1 MSPTKRQHN
10 DQISISK
17 NHKKRKLENQIA
29 EINSTKYLLEDLSN
43 EILYELFEYLDSYDI
58 YKGFYNLNRRFQNLA
73 INSNVLT
80 KINVST
86 MSKVNFKDYYQNI
99 LLPNRNQIKV
109 LRLSNPFT
117 TDLIFSPPRTI
128 LNFVHLEKL
137 IFDKVQ
143 IKYFTKVFCHLKEL
157 SKLHSLTI
165 SLAAG
170 YNQQSLDRIFS
181 NIFHLPK
188 LKYCKIEYEIKRLGD
203 EPVQL
208 YFTHRDSSP
217 IECLIINGRF
227 PFNGF
232 QNLLWRLPK
241 LQYLSINCLVQSY
254 YNLEQEKLTHIELKY
269 LKYVSLKFDFIN
281 FHKFEK
287 VMKKFFHHVQMLRLT
302 TGYNEKCLNAK
313 RWQQL
318 IMSYMLYLR
327 IFDINH
333 QDYIGKK
340 KFTYHHIINQFN
352 SSFWMEKNWFF
363 THQHDRKKQS
373 TSGILYSTAP
383 YRRKDYSYYWEPVNT
398 KCSNIQ
404 KENFNSVK
412 HLHIVSEDIVDDCLN
427 YFPNVNELSIE
438 NKFKTSG
445 DSIIATLRRMIPL
458 RQLTKLIIKSH
469 LFPMEDIINLLLF
482 TPNLHTLSLN
492 LYILDDFNINSNRQ
506 KEICQYVSKKNK
518 IQDLILNQ
526 RCSLNEIQFIVYLLP
541 RLKCLKAQME
551 RKEIGQIIRFLLSKT
566 HNRTRNLFYLCI
578 LEVPKVCLTETKVL
592 IESENLLNDYSIK
605 YIDRDLHLWW

>member
-1 MSPTKRQHN
+1 MPPTKRQHN
-10 DQISISK
+10 DQIPIS
-17 NHKKRKLENQIA
+17 NNNKKRKLEDQIA
-29 EINSTKYLLEDLSN
+29 EINSAKYLLEDLAN

-86 MSKVNFKDYYQNI
+86 MSKINFKDYYQNI
-99 LLPNRNQIKV
+99 LIPNRNQIKV

-117 TDLIFSPPRTI
+117 ADVIFSPPRTI

-137 IFDKVQ
+137 ILDKVQ
-143 IKYFTKVFCHLKEL
+143 IKYFTKVFRHLQEL
-157 SKLHSLTI
+157 PKLHSLTI
-165 SLAAG
+165 SLTAG
-170 YNQQSLDRIFS
+170 CNQQSLDGIFS

-188 LKYCKIEYEIKRLGD
+188 LKYCKIEYEIKRLED

-208 YFTHRDSSP
+208 YFTHRDSSL

-227 PFNGF
+227 PFNQF

-241 LQYLSINCLVQSY
+241 LQYLSINCLVESY
-254 YNLEQEKLTHIELKY
+254 DNMEQEKLTHTELKY

-281 FHKFEK
+281 FHKFEE
-287 VMKKFFHHVQMLRLT
+287 VMKKCFYHVQMLRLT
-302 TGYNEKCLNAK
+302 TDYNEKCLSAK

-318 IMSYMLYLR
+318 IMSYMPYLR

-333 QDYIGKK
+333 QDYIEKK
-340 KFTYHHIINQFN
+340 NFTYHHIINQFN
-352 SSFWMEKNWFF
+352 SSFWTGKNGFLHINMTRRNNQLAEFF
-363 THQHDRKKQS
+363 
-373 TSGILYSTAP
+373 
-383 YRRKDYSYYWEPVNT
+383 
-398 KCSNIQ
+398 IQ
-404 KENFNSVK
+404 PLHIVE
-412 HLHIVSEDIVDDCLN
+412 HLHIASEEIVGDCLN

-438 NKFKTSG
+438 NKFTTSG
-445 DSIIATLRRMIPL
+445 DSIIATLRRMISL
-458 RQLTKLIIKSH
+458 RQLTKLVIQSH
-469 LFPMEDIINLLLF
+469 LFPIKDIINLLLL
-482 TPNLHTLSLN
+482 TPNVHTLSLN
-492 LYILDDFNINSNRQ
+492 LYILDYFNINSNRQ
-506 KEICQYVSKKNK
+506 KKICQYVSKKNK
-518 IQDLILNQ
+518 IQNLILNQ
-526 RCSLNEIQFIVYLLP
+526 RCSLTEIQFIVYLLP

-592 IESENLLNDYSIK
+592 IESKNLLNDYSIK

>member
-1 MSPTKRQHN
+1 MPPTKRQHN
-10 DQISISK
+10 DQIPIS
-17 NHKKRKLENQIA
+17 NNNKKRKLEDQIA
-29 EINSTKYLLEDLSN
+29 EINSAKYLLEDLAN

-86 MSKVNFKDYYQNI
+86 MSKINFKDYYQNI
-99 LLPNRNQIKV
+99 LIPNRNQIKV

-117 TDLIFSPPRTI
+117 ADVIFSPPRTI

-137 IFDKVQ
+137 ILDKVQ
-143 IKYFTKVFCHLKEL
+143 IKYFTKVFRHLQEL
-157 SKLHSLTI
+157 PKLHSLTI
-165 SLAAG
+165 SLTAG
-170 YNQQSLDRIFS
+170 CNQQSLDGIFS

-188 LKYCKIEYEIKRLGD
+188 LKYCKIEYEIKRLED

-208 YFTHRDSSP
+208 YFTHRDSSL

-227 PFNGF
+227 PFNQF

-241 LQYLSINCLVQSY
+241 LQYLSINCLVESY
-254 YNLEQEKLTHIELKY
+254 DNMEQEKLTHTELKY

-281 FHKFEK
+281 FHKFEE
-287 VMKKFFHHVQMLRLT
+287 VMKKCFYHVQMLRLT
-302 TGYNEKCLNAK
+302 TDYNEKCLSAK

-318 IMSYMLYLR
+318 IMSYMPYLR

-333 QDYIGKK
+333 QDYIEKK
-340 KFTYHHIINQFN
+340 NFTYHHIINQ
-352 SSFWMEKNWFF
+352 
-363 THQHDRKKQS
+363 
-373 TSGILYSTAP
+373 
-383 YRRKDYSYYWEPVNT
+383 RKDYSYYWEPVNT

-404 KENFNSVK
+404 KENFNSVE
-412 HLHIVSEDIVDDCLN
+412 HLHIASEEIVGDCLN

-438 NKFKTSG
+438 NKFTTSG
-445 DSIIATLRRMIPL
+445 DSIIATLRRMISL
-458 RQLTKLIIKSH
+458 RQLTKLVIQSH
-469 LFPMEDIINLLLF
+469 LFPIKDIINLLLL
-482 TPNLHTLSLN
+482 TPNVHTLSLN
-492 LYILDDFNINSNRQ
+492 LYILDYFNINSNRQ
-506 KEICQYVSKKNK
+506 KKICQYVSKKNK
-518 IQDLILNQ
+518 IQNLILNQ
-526 RCSLNEIQFIVYLLP
+526 RCSLTEIQFIVYLLP

-592 IESENLLNDYSIK
+592 IESKNLLNDYSIK